1 MTIWAAAATIY
12 GGILAVAALVHPIRR
27 RAVAA
32 AACIAYSL
40 AALGSGTLPH
50 SLWTELLVPA
60 LLLLPGYW
68 LSGFF
73 FRDPQPRLESW
84 LLESDRRLFA
94 IGRVKRWLARS
105 PRWILEA
112 VEAIYVGDYGVV
124 AIGALVAAAH
134 GVGAVTHYWSVVL
147 TAELACYVALPWVR
161 SRPPRT
167 LEPAGALEARG
178 VTLRRL
184 NASIV
189 ERASVQAN
197 TLPSGHVAGAVA
209 AALAVLPL
217 STAVG
222 TGLILAAVLIA
233 VAAVAGRYHYGVD
246 CVTGASVAVVAA
258 WLV

>member
-1 MTIWAAAATIY
+1 MTIWAAAAAIY
-12 GGILAVAALVHPIRR
+12 GGILAVAAFALPIRR

-32 AACIAYSL
+32 AACMAYSL

-68 LSGFF
+68 LSGFY
-73 FRDPQPRLESW
+73 FRDPQPWLESW
-84 LLESDRRLFA
+84 LLESDRRFFA
-94 IGRVKRWLARS
+94 IGQVNRWLARS
-105 PRWILEA
+105 PRWTLEA
-112 VEAIYVGDYGVV
+112 LEAIYVGDYGVV
-124 AIGALVAAAH
+124 AIGALVAAVH

-167 LEPAGALEARG
+167 LEPAGVLDARG

-189 ERASVQAN
+189 ERASIQAN
-197 TLPSGHVAGAVA
+197 TLPSGHVAGAMA
-209 AALAVLPL
+209 AALAILPL

-222 TGLILAAVLIA
+222 TVLTLAAILIG

-246 CVTGASVAVVAA
+246 CVAGASVAVVAA